1 MTNLKTGFY
10 NTLQLKKIYFK
21 SLGENVLISKDINII
36 GDENISIGNNVRI
49 DNFTNLYV
57 KKIKLILETI
67 VILQII
73 VLFSEQEGRQ

>member
-36 GDENISIGNNVRI
+36 GDENISIEI
-49 DNFTNLYV
+49 M
-57 KKIKLILETI
+57 LE
-67 VILQII
+67 
-73 VLFSEQEGRQ
+73 